1 MYLHKRNRGSC
12 RVTRFWYGS
21 RIQAWSQRDYLP
33 SEVSQRHPQIWGQ
46 FYLFTMAVQGRECRP
61 MCKTEWMCEAFGDA
75 LVLLFVK
82 GRFIA
87 IENLSSQYM
96 AEHTEAVDTVRQ
108 TRHKML
114 TAKLSHLDATRVPYW
129 FYELKTP
136 LAKHHGQCSSPYNLS
151 HTEEQKPVKT
161 WYHHSTTV
169 GRYYSMSL

>member
-1 MYLHKRNRGSC
+1 
-12 RVTRFWYGS
+12 
-21 RIQAWSQRDYLP
+21 
-33 SEVSQRHPQIWGQ
+33 
-46 FYLFTMAVQGRECRP
+46 
-61 MCKTEWMCEAFGDA
+61 MCEAFGDA

-136 LAKHHGQCSSPYNLS
+136 LAKHHGQCSSSQHHGREVLLNVSLRQCTAESYVQ
-151 HTEEQKPVKT
+151 HTLQREVM
-161 WYHHSTTV
+161 V
-169 GRYYSMSL
+169 